1 MKTILALIVT
11 LTLAAAF
18 GTGCAALLQKKAP
31 ATSLPVLN
39 GAATTNDLASVAWLQ
54 LAQDIN
60 KAVNPTST
68 SLPIDTGLGALIGLI
83 SAASGFVARHVTG
96 PKNVP
101 VTRTGDK
108 TG

>member
-1 MKTILALIVT
+1 MKTTLALTIVLM
-11 LTLAAAF
+11 LTALF
-18 GTGCAALLQKKAP
+18 GAGCAALLQKKAP

-68 SLPIDTGLGALIGLI
+68 SMPIDTGLGALIGLI
-83 SAASGFVARHVTG
+83 SAASGFLARHVTG

-101 VTRTGDK
+101 VARTGDK